1 MMTIKLRILV
11 LIAMVLFI
19 LYILRSVRKK
29 KINYRFGILWLVIA
43 VAVGAMAALP
53 DFLMWV
59 SQLLGIAAPV
69 NMLFF
74 LGFVLV
80 VGIILEL
87 SASVSRLNDEV
98 RDLTQRLALYEHD
111 SVEGQS
117 EESIS
122 GKIG

>member
-1 MMTIKLRILV
+1 MTIKLRILV
-11 LIAMVLFI
+11 LIAMALFI
-19 LYILRSVRKK
+19 LYIFRSVRKK

-53 DFLMWV
+53 DFLTWV

-111 SVEGQS
+111 SVDGQS

-122 GKIG
+122 GLDE

>member
-1 MMTIKLRILV
+1 MTIKLRILV

-19 LYILRSVRKK
+19 LYIFRSVRKK

-53 DFLMWV
+53 DFLTWV

-111 SVEGQS
+111 SVDGQS

>member
-1 MMTIKLRILV
+1 MTIKLRILV
-11 LIAMVLFI
+11 LIAMALFI
-19 LYILRSVRKK
+19 LYIFRSVRKK

-53 DFLMWV
+53 DFLTWV

-87 SASVSRLNDEV
+87 SATVSRLNDEV
-98 RDLTQRLALYEHD
+98 RDLTQRLAMYEHD
-111 SVEGQS
+111 SVDGQS
-117 EESIS
+117 EEKLLSEQS
-122 GKIG
+122 

>member
-1 MMTIKLRILV
+1 MTIKLRILV
-11 LIAMVLFI
+11 LIAMALFI
-19 LYILRSVRKK
+19 LYIFRSVRKK

-43 VAVGAMAALP
+43 VAVGVMAALP
-53 DFLMWV
+53 DFLTWV

-111 SVEGQS
+111 SVDGQS

>member
-1 MMTIKLRILV
+1 MTGRIQ
-11 LIAMVLFI
+11 LIV
-19 LYILRSVRKK
+19 
-29 KINYRFGILWLVIA
+29 A
-43 VAVGAMAALP
+43 VAVIIAIIYIANLVRVRRLELKYALIWFAVGLMLLIFDAAPHL
-53 DFLMWV
+53 LEALTR
-59 SQLLGIAAPV
+59 LLGIALPI

-111 SVEGQS
+111 CVDGQS

>member
-1 MMTIKLRILV
+1 MTIKLRILIIV
-11 LIAMVLFI
+11 AMGLFM
-19 LYILRSVRKK
+19 LYIFRSVRKK

-43 VAVGAMAALP
+43 LSVGIMAALP
-53 DFLMWV
+53 DFLTWV
-59 SQLLGIAAPV
+59 SGLFGIAAPV

-87 SASVSRLNDEV
+87 SATVSKLNDEV

-111 SVEGQS
+111 NKKLN
-117 EESIS
+117 
-122 GKIG
+122 GK

>member
-1 MMTIKLRILV
+1 MTIKLRILV
-11 LIAMVLFI
+11 LIAMALFI
-19 LYILRSVRKK
+19 LYIFRSVRKK

-53 DFLMWV
+53 DFLTWV

-111 SVEGQS
+111 SVDGQS
-117 EESIS
+117 EEKLLSEQS
-122 GKIG
+122 

>member
-43 VAVGAMAALP
+43 VAVGLMAALP

>member
-1 MMTIKLRILV
+1 MMTIKLRILII
-11 LIAMVLFI
+11 IAMGLFM
-19 LYILRSVRKK
+19 LYILHSVRKK

-43 VAVGAMAALP
+43 VAVGVMAALP

-87 SASVSRLNDEV
+87 SATVSKLNDEV

-111 SVEGQS
+111 LTQGQ
-117 EESIS
+117 
-122 GKIG
+122 KLKM

>member
-1 MMTIKLRILV
+1 MTIKLRILV
-11 LIAMVLFI
+11 LIAMALFI
-19 LYILRSVRKK
+19 LYIFRSVRKK

-53 DFLMWV
+53 DFLTWV

-111 SVEGQS
+111 SVDGQS